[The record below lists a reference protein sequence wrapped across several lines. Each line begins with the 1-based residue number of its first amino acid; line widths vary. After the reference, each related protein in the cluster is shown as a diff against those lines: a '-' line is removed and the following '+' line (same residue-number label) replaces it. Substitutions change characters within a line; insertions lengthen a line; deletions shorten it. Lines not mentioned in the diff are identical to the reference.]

1 MSYSSLT
8 HHIDELLLRHQAIW
22 RSHAYQLFVPTWLQD
37 QPELCHFLLELND
50 DQVRN
55 LQGDDL
61 ALLTAITPFFDDAK
75 AIHQLIQPYQDQS
88 RQQVKEPPAGI
99 PGRKWQQILAFC
111 HAQSPPKGKVL
122 EWCSGKSYLG
132 RAIHQQS
139 GQNILALEI
148 NSDLVNSGHHRAA
161 PQHQLQQCDVLSD
174 KVWSYFSN
182 DIQRAVALHACGGL
196 HQRLLQCASHQQ
208 CPEIALSPC
217 CYHRFIDHYR
227 PLSPQ
232 LQSAKLQLDKTDL
245 RTAVRQSSTAH
256 QGEIAS
262 RRTLQSAQLA
272 FRVLLQDNSLD
283 SNMPLPSL
291 SLRWAKSST
300 TELLQHYRQQKSLTL
315 NYKKPIAEYHNLGA
329 ALLARAERL
338 ELARMAFRRLLE
350 LRCVL
355 DGILFLE
362 EQGYRCTLKAF
373 CHHALTPRNLLL
385 FATKQGH

>member
-1 MSYSSLT
+1 MSYSSLA
-8 HHIDELLLRHQAIW
+8 HHIDELLLRHQTVW
-22 RSHAYQLFVPTWLQD
+22 RSHAYQLFVPSWLQD

-50 DQVRN
+50 DQVNN

-75 AIHQLIQPYQDQS
+75 AIYQLIQPYQDQP
-88 RQQVKEPPAGI
+88 RQQLSEPPPGI

-111 HAQSPPKGKVL
+111 QAQSPPQGKVL

-132 RAIHQQS
+132 RAIHKQS
-139 GQNILALEI
+139 GQHILALDI
-148 NSDLVNSGHHRAA
+148 DHALVDAGNHNAVA
-161 PQHQLQQCDVLSD
+161 QHQLQQCDVLSD
-174 KVWSYFSN
+174 KVWSYLSN

-196 HQRLLQCASHQQ
+196 HQRLLQCVSHQQ

-217 CYHRFIDHYR
+217 CYHRFIDHYQ
-227 PLSPQ
+227 PLSKQ
-232 LQSAKLQLDKTDL
+232 LQTATLQLNKTDL
-245 RTAVRQSSTAH
+245 RTAVRQSRTAH
-256 QGEIAS
+256 QGEIAG
-262 RRTLQSAQLA
+262 RRTLQRAQLA
-272 FRVLLQDNSLD
+272 FRVLLQDNALD

-291 SLRWAKSST
+291 SLRWAKKSPA
-300 TELLQHYRQQKSLTL
+300 ELLQHYRQQKSLTL
-315 NYKKPIAEYHNLGA
+315 DEKKPITEYHHLGS

-362 EQGYRCTLKAF
+362 ERGYHCTLKAF
-373 CHHALTPRNLLL
+373 CHYSLTPRNLLL
-385 FATKQGH
+385 FATKRGH